1 MAHLGVP
8 FVDLINTMLDE
19 SLPLTTQEFLEWGN
33 PKQPAAG
40 RYMSEYSP
48 YDNLARTAYPAI
60 LVTTSLNDSQ
70 VLYHEPT
77 KYVARL
83 RTLKTD
89 KNPLILKC
97 NMDAGHGGASGR
109 YEALREKAYELS
121 FILTQL
127 GVTK

>member
-1 MAHLGVP
+1 
-8 FVDLINTMLDE
+8 ML
-19 SLPLTTQEFLEWGN
+19 
-33 PKQPAAG
+33 
-40 RYMSEYSP
+40 EYSP
-48 YDNLARTAYPAI
+48 YDNLARTAYPSI

-89 KNPLILKC
+89 SNPLILKC

-109 YEALREKAYELS
+109 YEALREKAYELA
-121 FILTQL
+121 FILNEL
-127 GVTK
+127 GISD

>member
-1 MAHLGVP
+1 MP

-97 NMDAGHGGASGR
+97 EHWTPATA
-109 YEALREKAYELS
+109 EPAAA
-121 FILTQL
+121 
-127 GVTK
+127 TKPCTKKPTSWRSS

>member
-1 MAHLGVP
+1 LGVP

-33 PKQPAAG
+33 PKEPAAG
-40 RYMSEYSP
+40 RYMGEYSP

-89 KNPLILKC
+89 QNPLILKC

-109 YEALREKAYELS
+109 YEALREKAYELA

>member
-1 MAHLGVP
+1 
-8 FVDLINTMLDE
+8 ML
-19 SLPLTTQEFLEWGN
+19 
-33 PKQPAAG
+33 
-40 RYMSEYSP
+40 EYSP
-48 YDNLARTAYPAI
+48 YDNLARTAYPSI

-109 YEALREKAYELS
+109 YEALREKAYELA
-121 FILTQL
+121 FILNEL
-127 GVTK
+127 GIKD